1 MGEEK
6 AVRHDCTI
14 PKIDEAYVY
23 RIEHVVALYHS
34 VQGRGWSKAI
44 VFWTV
49 EVREVEKGGPYHL
62 VIESPAGTGMYC
74 VKKVF
79 M

>member
-1 MGEEK
+1 MGEE
-6 AVRHDCTI
+6 APLEHQCPL

-23 RIEHVVALYHS
+23 RIEHVVALYHN

-49 EVREVEKGGPYHL
+49 EVR
-62 VIESPAGTGMYC
+62 
-74 VKKVF
+74 
-79 M
+79 

>member
-1 MGEEK
+1 MGEE
-6 AVRHDCTI
+6 APIEHQCPL
-14 PKIDEAYVY
+14 PKVDEAYVY
-23 RIEHVVALYHS
+23 RIEHVVVLYHS

-62 VIESPAGTGMYC
+62 VVESPVGTGMYC